1 MSGTGCS
8 TEPANSA
15 GPPCQVLVIDDEPEV
30 RQALQRQL
38 RREFIVHVAAD
49 AEAGLAI
56 LSQQAVEVVISDERM
71 PGMTGS
77 EFFQRIKD
85 SDPEVVRLLI
95 TGYADLQSV
104 IQAINQGHIY
114 RYITKPWDS
123 TEIRTIV
130 REACQRYRMRMHNQQ
145 LLRELQAAN
154 DCLEQRVRART
165 AQLEQALRELRD
177 SEQRYRRIVDNI
189 DDPVLVTDCQAR
201 ILSVNPAFTRV
212 TGYSTEDVYGNRPSL
227 LASDHHSPEFYA
239 AMWQRLLSE
248 GVWRGDIW
256 NRRKNGEVY
265 VQRLTISTVRGE
277 SGENLYVAVYNDLTE
292 DRREL
297 ERVQFLAH
305 HDALTSLP
313 NRVLL
318 FDRLSEA
325 IRDARRQGQRVGVL
339 FIDLDGFKPIND
351 QYGHEVGDTVLQTCA
366 QRLRGIVRECDT
378 VARLGGDEF
387 VVVLR
392 QIEQPKHAGLLA
404 DKILSGLRMP
414 FTHGERS
421 FALTG
426 SIGVALWPED
436 GDEAATL
443 LKKADSAM
451 YAAKQGGRAAWLFAS
466 TLSVAPP
473 LDAR

>member
-1 MSGTGCS
+1 MRRWTVPES
-8 TEPANSA
+8 PALTIHMVDSFPVM
-15 GPPCQVLVIDDEPEV
+15 PPALADWAVELADARDTS
-30 RQALQRQL
+30 QALAIAVFDRMGGARYLNQGMSELLGGAAPDRPRHAYL
-38 RREFIVHVAAD
+38 ANPEFARLLECREEGLIFKGWLTVSDGHLVTRTLQASVYRKAD
-49 AEAGLAI
+49 ALLVMGEFDVFELERLGRELA
-56 LSQQAVEVVISDERM
+56 R
-71 PGMTGS
+71 G
-77 EFFQRIKD
+77 
-85 SDPEVVRLLI
+85 
-95 TGYADLQSV
+95 
-104 IQAINQGHIY
+104 
-114 RYITKPWDS
+114 
-123 TEIRTIV
+123 
-130 REACQRYRMRMHNQQ
+130 NQQ
-145 LLRELQAAN
+145 IQNLQRELIRKNAHLSRA
-154 DCLEQRVRART
+154 LE
-165 AQLEQALRELRD
+165 ELRD

-189 DDPVLVTDCQAR
+189 NDPVLVTDCHAR

-212 TGYSTEDVYGNRPSL
+212 TGYSAEEVYGNRPSL
-227 LASDHHSPEFYA
+227 LASSHHSPDFYA

-351 QYGHEVGDTVLQTCA
+351 QCGHEFGDSVLQTYA
-366 QRLRGIVRECDT
+366 QRLRGTVRECDT

-392 QIEQPKHAGLLA
+392 QIEQLEQAGWVA
-404 DKILSGLRMP
+404 DKVLHGLRMP
-414 FTHGERS
+414 FTHDERS

-451 YAAKQGGRAAWLFAS
+451 YAVKQSGGAAWLFAS
-466 TLSVAPP
+466 TLPVALS